1 MFLSVFDR
9 LPPEMCR
16 RRVGNHTR
24 VCHRN
29 RLCVEVTETVSDG
42 RDDSQHDRTD
52 ASYDAGPEES
62 RTLTRCPAPVSEGL
76 LPEVGRA
83 AGHFDFCEG
92 VNRVPTAIEGRVQ
105 VVAHLWWCN

>member
-1 MFLSVFDR
+1 MVLSVIR
-9 LPPEMCR
+9 SSSTRGIPKGSES
-16 RRVGNHTR
+16 HTR
-24 VCHRN
+24 VCHGN
-29 RLCVEVTETVSDG
+29 RLCIKVTETVPDR
-42 RDDSQHDRTD
+42 RDDSQHHRAG

-83 AGHFDFCEG
+83 AGHFDFWES
-92 VNRVPTAIEGRVQ
+92 VRMARTAIDDRGQ